1 MTNCI
6 IRTSLWK
13 IPLLL
18 FVILFR
24 ALYVECFV
32 PFRQEISSISYNY
45 ISTQLSASAVSSK
58 NTLAP
63 DKPSPRDQNARRKT
77 RILFQS
83 AKQLEKQGKWREAS
97 DMYQHILQ
105 EDPRDSHS
113 HLGYARLEAR
123 RDSKSLS
130 SNTTA
135 RHAFLQGTMLCPDSV
150 HLWQAWALYE
160 QSCGDY
166 ERARTLLEQALTLDE
181 RNPYVC
187 HAYGLMEKKLGNQHV
202 SDETE
207 VSINRM
213 SRVRDTCTNE
223 HSHLSSP
230 KNFGNGPYWNVQQR
244 PLFVLSENCLFQT
257 IISQRHGLCTFNI
270 SYHYPPNE
278 KKQNC
283 IWQLLGWKRNTFMT
297 WSAPRN

>member
-1 MTNCI
+1 MKDYV

-18 FVILFR
+18 SIILFH

-32 PFRQEISSISYNY
+32 SLRQEKSTISYNY
-45 ISTQLSASAVSSK
+45 ISNQLFASAVSSES
-58 NTLAP
+58 TVAP
-63 DKPSPRDQNARRKT
+63 GKPSPRDQKARRKT

-97 DMYQHILQ
+97 DMYQQILQ

-123 RDSKSLS
+123 RDSKSFS
-130 SNTTA
+130 SNSTA
-135 RHAFLQGTMLCPDSV
+135 RHAFLQGTILCPDSV

-166 ERARTLLEQALTLDE
+166 DRARALLEQALTLDE

-202 SDETE
+202 SDEKE
-207 VSINRM
+207 ILIKAVSR
-213 SRVRDTCTNE
+213 
-223 HSHLSSP
+223 
-230 KNFGNGPYWNVQQR
+230 
-244 PLFVLSENCLFQT
+244 
-257 IISQRHGLCTFNI
+257 
-270 SYHYPPNE
+270 
-278 KKQNC
+278 
-283 IWQLLGWKRNTFMT
+283 
-297 WSAPRN
+297 